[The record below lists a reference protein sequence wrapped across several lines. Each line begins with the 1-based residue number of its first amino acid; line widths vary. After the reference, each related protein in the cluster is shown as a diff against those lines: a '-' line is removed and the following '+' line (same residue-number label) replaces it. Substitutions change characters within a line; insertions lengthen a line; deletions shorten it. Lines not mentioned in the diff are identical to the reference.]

1 LASFT
6 AAQVRIRIT
15 SLPIFWS
22 KTNSQFRAAVGKNPS
37 PDWPVGSEAS
47 LGEDMVEQVASR
59 PGAAG
64 YVELNFAALDS
75 LQERDVD
82 SACVER
88 TLLSAAFDP
97 DLALILLTPDVRQL
111 PNIYNHLVPQLRI
124 MALMESEA
132 IVLRTY
138 PLREADLL
146 VTLFTRAEGKVRG
159 VARSAKKSKR
169 RFGGALEPM
178 TYVRA
183 FYDVRERQELARLD
197 ACEVIES
204 PMATEVSYARAVA
217 LAHVAELLDEL
228 LPDREANDAIFRL
241 TLSVLHALQHVDSAA
256 TIKTDSEIKAGSEK
270 MGSEKTPSDMKTSV
284 DKKTGSDIWMPV
296 TYFELWLTRLVGFL
310 PELTECIA
318 CGRPLNG
325 SRAWFHAL
333 ADGLMCPDDK
343 RLASSEISGESRAL
357 AAQMFRAPV
366 ETFAGT
372 PWSKSQAADLRKFLV
387 QTLQRHIEKKLVTA
401 GMLDKG
407 GF

>member
-1 LASFT
+1 
-6 AAQVRIRIT
+6 
-15 SLPIFWS
+15 
-22 KTNSQFRAAVGKNPS
+22 
-37 PDWPVGSEAS
+37 
-47 LGEDMVEQVASR
+47 
-59 PGAAG
+59 
-64 YVELNFAALDS
+64 
-75 LQERDVD
+75 
-82 SACVER
+82 
-88 TLLSAAFDP
+88 
-97 DLALILLTPDVRQL
+97 
-111 PNIYNHLVPQLRI
+111 

-204 PMATEVSYARAVA
+204 PMATQVSYARAVA

-241 TLSVLHALQHVDSAA
+241 TLSVLHALQHVESAA
-256 TIKTDSEIKAGSEK
+256 TIKTGSEI
-270 MGSEKTPSDMKTSV
+270 GSEKTSSDIKISF
-284 DKKTGSDIWMPV
+284 DKKTSSDIWMPV

-318 CGRPLNG
+318 CGRTLNG

-343 RLASSEISGESRAL
+343 RLASSEISGDSRAL
-357 AAQMFRAPV
+357 ASQMFRAPV
-366 ETFAGT
+366 EAFAGL
-372 PWSKSQAADLRKFLV
+372 PWPKSQAADLRKFLI